1 MAPSTTI
8 TQLNELLNKAEAQGV
23 AIIRRLAQPDDFA
36 GSFDGFRSYIDEID
50 QFYVLVDRVEERL
63 PEFDAGRREKLTY
76 NLVNLRWQVCIVE
89 VNATQIFI
97 LRVEAGN
104 RGMPPGSRDFLM
116 RRRARLGEITTF
128 YDRFNEEYDLP
139 EIEATLIGTVTR
151 LLDSAIGKSQ
161 SLTDFLAD
169 AMQESLTTQPAQQ
182 LRNPSEFGMP
192 IKRKPVEF
200 RVRMVHGR
208 YYADGM
214 SVQAVAEACADSK
227 MTMDD
232 LARQLGITRPQ
243 LGQILN
249 GAEAMPSRIH
259 DALRNFLRKP

>member
-1 MAPSTTI
+1 MAPSTSI
-8 TQLNELLNKAEAQGV
+8 PQLNELLNKAEAQGV
-23 AIIRRLAQPDDFA
+23 AIIRRLAKPDDFA
-36 GSFDGFRSYIDEID
+36 TSLDGFCSYLDEID
-50 QFYVLVDRVEERL
+50 QFYVLVDRVEEQL
-63 PEFDAGRREKLTY
+63 PAFDAGRREKLAH

-89 VNATQIFI
+89 VNATQVFI
-97 LRVEAGN
+97 LRIDAGN
-104 RGMPPGSRDFLM
+104 RSLPPGSRDFLIQ
-116 RRRARLGEITTF
+116 RRDRVGEITAF
-128 YDRFNEEYDLP
+128 YDSFNEKYDLP
-139 EIEATLIGTVTR
+139 QIEATLVEAVMR
-151 LLDSAIGKSQ
+151 LLDGAIGKSQ

-169 AMQESLTTQPAQQ
+169 AMQESLTVQPAQQ
-182 LRNPSEFGMP
+182 LRSPSEFGMP

>member
-1 MAPSTTI
+1 MAARATI
-8 TQLNELLNKAEAQGV
+8 PQLNELLDQAEAQGV

-36 GSFDGFRSYIDEID
+36 ASFDGFRSYIDEID
-50 QFYVLVDRVEERL
+50 QFYLLVDRVEEQL
-63 PEFDAGRREKLTY
+63 PAFDAGRREKLTH

-97 LRVEAGN
+97 LRIDNGRHSLPAG
-104 RGMPPGSRDFLM
+104 GRDFLV
-116 RRRARLGEITTF
+116 RRRERLGEIGVF
-128 YDRFNEEYDLP
+128 YDRFNEQYALPKLRGDLV
-139 EIEATLIGTVTR
+139 EAVHA
-151 LLDSAIGKSQ
+151 LLDRAINKPS

-169 AMQESLTTQPAQQ
+169 AMQESLASQSGSG
-182 LRNPSEFGMP
+182 LRSPSEFGMP

-214 SVQAVAEACADSK
+214 SLQAVAEACADSK

-232 LARQLGITRPQ
+232 LAGQLGISRTQ
-243 LGQILN
+243 LGQMLN
-249 GAEAMPSRIH
+249 GADAIPSRIH
-259 DALRNFLRKP
+259 DALRNFLRKG